1 MEKELI
7 SIFVNTMTAHF
18 DTKYGMTRIEYC
30 QKFKEI
36 LSKEI
41 LDAPKLEVKTGN
53 LATYIKLSILVL
65 TMIKLYQQIGL
76 SEYEI
81 GEIIYK
87 TADKFFHLSP
97 IKKWLQR
104 KLFFTDLNKKQISQR
119 QELSNKLGNGINGF
133 KIRLVTNENGDTF
146 GVDYLQCGICDYF
159 KKKNLFGY
167 VKYCCLV
174 DYAIMKNMG
183 VSFSRTTTIGNGGDK
198 CDFRFSKTGKI
209 AAGWPPDHLKEFCQ

>member
-1 MEKELI
+1 
-7 SIFVNTMTAHF
+7 MTAHF
-18 DTKYGMTRIEYC
+18 DPKYGMTRTEYC

-76 SEYEI
+76 REYEI

-87 TADKFFHLSP
+87 TADEFFRLSP

-104 KLFFTDLNKKQISQR
+104 KLFFTKINKKQISQR
-119 QELSNKLGNGINGF
+119 QELSNKLENGINGF
-133 KIRLVTNENGDTF
+133 KIKLVTNENGDTF

-159 KKKNLFGY
+159 KKKICFYFFCFQAKPVAHPLASIANRW
-167 VKYCCLV
+167 V
-174 DYAIMKNMG
+174 
-183 VSFSRTTTIGNGGDK
+183 VS
-198 CDFRFSKTGKI
+198 
-209 AAGWPPDHLKEFCQ
+209 E